1 MKILIVTPHFW
12 PENFRINDFAFEF
25 VNRGHEV
32 SVLTAVP
39 DYPHGQFHEGYNI
52 YKNNR
57 EVINNVKIFRAPLIP
72 RGNGSGIR
80 LAINYLSL
88 IIGSILTAINL
99 LKFNYDIVFVYQPSP
114 ITIGIPAILIKKF
127 KRIPMVFWVLDLW
140 PESIY
145 AASSAKSR
153 IFEYFLLP
161 IVKLVYYYSD
171 ELLVSSAGYI
181 DSIVGKGVPRSK
193 ISFFPQWSEDIKP
206 PKVNNPINLPNIPS
220 DAFIIMFAGNIGEAQ
235 NFDTILSAAKILVN
249 NRNIHWVI
257 LGDGRK
263 SNWVKRKSIELGISG
278 NFHLLGRFPVAA
290 MPDYFSKAH
299 IMLLPLKNEHIF
311 SLTIPAKLQSYFANK
326 KPVLAL
332 ISGISAKIIND
343 TNSGFV
349 CSPDSPSDIVKA
361 VKKAYDL
368 PVAELTKMGENA
380 YEYYQ
385 NNFNRE
391 ILFNKIDSRF
401 ENLINR

>member
-171 ELLVSSAGYI
+171 ELLVSSEGYI
-181 DSIVGKGVPRSK
+181 DSIVKKGIPRSK

-220 DAFIIMFAGNIGEAQ
+220 GAFIIMFAGNIGEAQ
-235 NFDTILSAAKILVN
+235 NFDTILSAAKLLIY
-249 NRNIHWVI
+249 NRKIHWVV

-263 SNWVKRKSIELGISG
+263 SNWVKQKSVELGISG
-278 NFHLLGRFPVAA
+278 NFHLLGRFPVEA